1 MSPKYGSVPLADYIV
16 TPDDQRVHIHLG
28 SMIQNKLRYN
38 FFNVTIVSSAGDTI
52 AQIKTSSVPTFYS
65 FTFGNSRGFGQMEFT
80 GNPVAQYH
88 PEFGLLLTS
97 GIEPVLEWYNL
108 NGSLIRKTMLDIEPE
123 PVTPEEKATVIR
135 GADESLRR
143 AYAAGINVEGA
154 QAHRDALRIPDN
166 KAFWSDC
173 YLDDMGYSW
182 CSIPEPYDDVLMYGG
197 GKHRVFSPLGECLG
211 NTRWP
216 GVYGR
221 VTSGLLMAFQENK
234 ATGEQILTVFRI
246 SSAIE
251 GLNYPN

>member
-1 MSPKYGSVPLADYIV
+1 
-16 TPDDQRVHIHLG
+16 
-28 SMIQNKLRYN
+28 
-38 FFNVTIVSSAGDTI
+38 
-52 AQIKTSSVPTFYS
+52 
-65 FTFGNSRGFGQMEFT
+65 MEFT

-88 PEFGLLLTS
+88 PEFGLMLTS

-197 GKHRVFSPLGECLG
+197 EKHRVFSPLGECLG